1 MNAMMKR
8 ILLLIACLLAV
19 RSAAAWGQKGHD
31 VTAYIAEC
39 HLTPEA
45 AERIDKVLGGH
56 SPVYYANWLD
66 NASHTPEYAY
76 TKTWHYL
83 NIDVGETLE
92 SMAANPKGDVLK
104 AVNDLV
110 ASLKSG
116 DLDPAEER
124 VQLQMLIHLVG
135 DMHCP
140 MHTGHL
146 SDLGGNRVPVV
157 YFGKATDLH
166 AVWDTNLIESAHRW
180 SYTEWREQIDRL
192 PDDEEMRLQAGTPR
206 DWLLETQAICSEVYD
221 RTPEGTKI
229 SYDYV
234 NWAAPIL
241 EMQLLR
247 GGVRLARLLNEIY
260 G

>member
-1 MNAMMKR
+1 MKKLLVLALG
-8 ILLLIACLLAV
+8 LLLVLDTF
-19 RSAAAWGQKGHD
+19 AWGQKGHD
-31 VTAYIAEC
+31 VTACIAER
-39 HLTPEA
+39 HLTRKA
-45 AERIDKVLGGH
+45 ARQVRRVLNG
-56 SPVYYANWLD
+56 SSAVYVSNWMD
-66 NASHTPEYAY
+66 NASHTPQYAH
-76 TKTWHYL
+76 TKTWHYF
-83 NIDVGETLE
+83 NIAPDGALETTERLPE
-92 SMAANPKGDVLK
+92 GDVLR
-104 AVNDLV
+104 AVTELT
-110 ASLKSG
+110 AQLKSG
-116 DLDPAEER
+116 RLDSGEEETALR
-124 VQLQMLIHLVG
+124 MLIHLVG

-157 YFGKATDLH
+157 YFGKATNLH

>member
-31 VTAYIAEC
+31 VTACIAEC

-83 NIDVGETLE
+83 NIDAGETLE

-157 YFGKATDLH
+157 YFGKATNLH
-166 AVWDTNLIESAHRW
+166 AVWDTNLI
-180 SYTEWREQIDRL
+180 
-192 PDDEEMRLQAGTPR
+192 
-206 DWLLETQAICSEVYD
+206 
-221 RTPEGTKI
+221 
-229 SYDYV
+229 
-234 NWAAPIL
+234 
-241 EMQLLR
+241 
-247 GGVRLARLLNEIY
+247 
-260 G
+260 